1 MISLVGRV
9 QRLYRQIAMMEKK
22 RKMLKVR
29 MMKKMVRTTW
39 MNRVKMN
46 KMKRLLRATV
56 RSVIARKI
64 FKSSARRK
72 YSDNMLKKPQK
83 KRKSLKYQQQQS
95 RQ

>member
-56 RSVIARKI
+56 R
-64 FKSSARRK
+64 
-72 YSDNMLKKPQK
+72 
-83 KRKSLKYQQQQS
+83 
-95 RQ
+95 